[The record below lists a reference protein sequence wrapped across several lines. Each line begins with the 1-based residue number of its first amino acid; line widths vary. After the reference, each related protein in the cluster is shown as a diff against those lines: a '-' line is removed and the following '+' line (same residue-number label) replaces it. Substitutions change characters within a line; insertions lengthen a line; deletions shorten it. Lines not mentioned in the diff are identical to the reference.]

1 MSTGSFDSWNGNI
14 LDIGP
19 LYPFVGSEMV
29 WFIVCVAFWLVWHA
43 LQWLMEE
50 ANYRDDMEVLKKGDN
65 MERALKGEK
74 VLRSM

>member
-29 WFIVCVAFWLVWHA
+29 WFIVCVAFWLVWHV
-43 LQWLMEE
+43 LQWRMEE
-50 ANYRDDMEVLKKGDN
+50 ANYQDDMEVLKKGDN

>member
-1 MSTGSFDSWNGNI
+1 MSTGTFDSWNGNV

-19 LYPFVGSEMV
+19 LYPFVGTEMV
-29 WFIVCVAFWLVWHA
+29 WFIVCVVFWLAWHL
-43 LQWLMEE
+43 LQWRMEE
-50 ANYRDDMEVLKKGDN
+50 ANYNDDMEVLKKGDN